1 MVVIEGYEIFAEL
14 QRSPWVKVFKAFD
27 QQRQQMVIVKAL
39 TDEAAPSRVREQLL
53 AESSLSQRLSH
64 PNLRRVYDAGMRDDR
79 PYLILE
85 YVEGG
90 TLAELTTSAG
100 RDGLPFEVCVWIT
113 KEVARALQALHG
125 QGILHRDIKPGNIF
139 WSVAG
144 EIKLGDLGL
153 AVELDEAHQNLAG
166 TIMYFPPE
174 IILGKTAS
182 EAGDMFSLGAVL
194 YEMLTGEPPF
204 MDHTASAILHRIA
217 NVEPTPVEKLRP
229 QIPPELAELSRQLL
243 AKEPEQRLAR
253 AAELLERLDHFERQ
267 YELRMTAQRAATF
280 FAQPEAYHAVKFELP
295 SAPSPP
301 VVPAHPA
308 APQTPVKIHRRFS
321 RFAPASAVIFAI
333 ISLILLN
340 IQFDH
345 AASSPEATP
354 VSEEPSR
361 TVEVEKSASDQSQTP
376 AVKTQVEPLKSIQE
390 NVSLPPVDSA
400 AATGNSMSQEAIVP
414 AADFESSRMEANRI
428 ILIVSEPRAN
438 VFVEQDSLG
447 ATPLLWRPVS
457 SLHVSELHFSV
468 PNFPRVRRA
477 VVTAAL
483 ESDTLYVNLYEEVG
497 FLEIAVNPWGEIWID
512 GKAFD
517 TTPLAAPIALAPGL
531 HEVSVRHPRLGIQ
544 TQRVV
549 VAKGDTLQKF
559 FDLFL
564 P

>member
-1 MVVIEGYEIFAEL
+1 MVAIEGYEIFAEL

-39 TDEAAPSRVREQLL
+39 MDLAAPSRVREQLL

-64 PNLRRVYDAGMRDDR
+64 PNLRRVYDTGMRDDR

-90 TLAELTTSAG
+90 TLAEVISPAG
-100 RDGLPFEVCVWIT
+100 QGGLPFEVCVWIT

-139 WSVAG
+139 WSMAG

-153 AVELDEAHQNLAG
+153 AVEIDEAQQNLAG

-174 IILGKTAS
+174 TILGRTAT
-182 EAGDMFSLGAVL
+182 EASDLFSLGAVL

-204 MDHTASAILHRIA
+204 IDHTASAILHRIA
-217 NVEPTPVEKLRP
+217 NFEPTPVEKLRP
-229 QIPPELAELSRQLL
+229 QIPPELAALSRQLL

-267 YELRMTAQRAATF
+267 YELRMTAQRAASF
-280 FAQPEAYHAVKFELP
+280 FAQPEAYQAVKFE
-295 SAPSPP
+295 SPP
-301 VVPAHPA
+301 AALPPAVAALPA
-308 APQTPVKIHRRFS
+308 APKKPVKLHRRFS
-321 RFAPASAVIFAI
+321 RFAPASALIFAM

-345 AASSPEATP
+345 AASRPETTP
-354 VSEEPSR
+354 VSEDPPEIVEAKSPASHQHQVPAVVIQPEPVKPKQENISPSSSDS
-361 TVEVEKSASDQSQTP
+361 SASMNYSSNH
-376 AVKTQVEPLKSIQE
+376 ESI
-390 NVSLPPVDSA
+390 VA
-400 AATGNSMSQEAIVP
+400 
-414 AADFESSRMEANRI
+414 AADFDASRPEAGRS
-428 ILIVSEPRAN
+428 ILIVSEPRAH

-447 ATPLLWRPVS
+447 ATPLLWQPAS
-457 SLHVSELHFSV
+457 SLHVSELNFSV
-468 PNFPRVRRA
+468 PNFPPVRRA

-483 ESDTLYVNLYEEVG
+483 ESDTLYVNLYNEIG

-549 VAKGDTLQKF
+549 VVKGDTLQKF